1 MPIKF
6 RPTDVTIARGTGKKS
21 VTHYYM
27 KNTPLKELIDEWNKI
42 KGTKG
47 KGKLRQKIENEFVRR
62 GKVGIPT
69 AVLNPIVEETDD
81 LLASTR

>member
-6 RPTDVTIARGTGKKS
+6 KPTQVVVARGTGKKS
-21 VTHYYM
+21 VTHHYM
-27 KNTPLKELIDEWNKI
+27 KSTSLKELIDEWNKI

-62 GKVGIPT
+62 NKIGIPS
-69 AVLNPIVEETDD
+69 AVFKPIVTE
-81 LLASTR
+81 S

>member
-6 RPTDVTIARGTGKKS
+6 RPTAVTIARGTGKKS
-21 VTHYYM
+21 VTHHSM
-27 KNTPLKELIDEWNKI
+27 
-42 KGTKG
+42 
-47 KGKLRQKIENEFVRR
+47 
-62 GKVGIPT
+62 KVGIPT